1 MDCREFEGDLF
12 DAFGDSG
19 VDWDDVPEVQN
30 SEGDRELDSDGP
42 EADGAAENV
51 PQNDA
56 RPPNKRQSLSR
67 DKKLAVLT
75 WHQKNNPSK

>member
-1 MDCREFEGDLF
+1 MNLNDE
-12 DAFGDSG
+12 
-19 VDWDDVPEVQN
+19 PEAQN
-30 SEGDRELDSDGP
+30 SEGERELDSDGP

-56 RPPNKRQSLSR
+56 RPPNKRQSFSR

-75 WHQKNNPSK
+75 WHRKNNPSE